1 MPVIWRAYTRL
12 TDKRAF
18 IFLIAYGSLVFLYSF
33 LPRDYQLPR
42 YWDLPVFVALAW
54 SGLLLLLWPPF
65 WRQARFWAAVAIGA
79 FVQVWAMEEWLR
91 RGHSAMATGR
101 NFGTLGW
108 VVWAV
113 SYWVLW
119 RTEMSLRS
127 SRDDFDGG
135 QPERDEH
142 LRGR

>member
-1 MPVIWRAYTRL
+1 MIWRASARL
-12 TDKRAF
+12 TDKRTL
-18 IFLIAYGSLVFLYSF
+18 IFLIAYGSLVVFYSF
-33 LPRDYQLPR
+33 LPRDYQLPGN
-42 YWDLPVFVALAW
+42 WGLPVFVALAW

-101 NFGTLGW
+101 NFGTLGM

-119 RTEMSLRS
+119 RTGMSLRAS
-127 SRDDFDGG
+127 HNDLDC
-135 QPERDEH
+135 
-142 LRGR
+142 